1 MTPPDP
7 AAPRAMTRDDV
18 EIIDRRVAYRGFGRI
33 TELTL
38 RHRRF
43 AGGMTEAMHREVYE
57 RRPVAAV
64 LLYDAPRDTVVL
76 IEQFRA
82 GAYLAGVT
90 PWQVEI
96 IAGLIDTDETPEAV
110 ARREAREE
118 ANCTVGAIEH
128 IGTVMTSPGGMS
140 ELCTMFCGAVD
151 SAGAGGVH
159 GLAHEHE
166 DIRVLPMKRA
176 DALAALAEGRIVNA
190 KCFLALQWLAL
201 HHVGLRARWAPSHPA

>member
-1 MTPPDP
+1 
-7 AAPRAMTRDDV
+7 MTRDDV

-33 TELTL
+33 TDLTL

-43 AGGMTEAMHREVYE
+43 AGGMTEPMHREVYE
-57 RRPVAAV
+57 RKPVAAV
-64 LLYDAPRDTVVL
+64 LLYDAPRDIVVL

-82 GAYLAGVT
+82 GAYLAGIQ
-90 PWQVEI
+90 PWQIEI

-118 ANCTVGAIEH
+118 ANCTVGAIER
-128 IGTVMTSPGGMS
+128 IGTVMTSPGGMN

-151 SAGAGGVH
+151 SRGAGGIH

-166 DIRVLPMKRA
+166 DIRVLPMSRDA
-176 DALAALAEGRIVNA
+176 ALTALADGRIVNG
-190 KCFLALQWLAL
+190 KCVIALQWLAL
-201 HHVGLRARWAPSHPA
+201 HHVALRARWGTSHPA

>member
-1 MTPPDP
+1 
-7 AAPRAMTRDDV
+7 MTRDDV
-18 EIIDRRVAYRGFGRI
+18 EIIDRRVAFQSFGRI
-33 TELTL
+33 HDLTL

-43 AGGMTEAMHREVYE
+43 AGGMTDPMSREVYE

-82 GAYLAGVT
+82 GAYVAGVV

-96 IAGLIDTDETPEAV
+96 IAGLIEDGETPEEV

-118 ANCTVGAIEH
+118 ANCTVGALER
-128 IGTVMTSPGGMS
+128 IGAVMTSPGGTS
-140 ELCTMFCGAVD
+140 ELCTIFCGAVD
-151 SAGAGGVH
+151 SRGAGGIH

-166 DIRVLPMKRA
+166 DIRVLPMAREA
-176 DALAALAEGRIVNA
+176 ALAALDAGRIVNA
-190 KCFLALQWLAL
+190 KCFIALQWLAL
-201 HHVGLRARWAPSHPA
+201 HHIALRARWAASRPA